1 MPPADARP
9 RRSRLVRAVVAA
21 SLLLNVALV
30 LDLAGVFDSD
40 PVLRETHYAGDKRAA
55 DKVAIVRVAGM
66 LLEGSNGFAF
76 QQIEAA
82 AKDPAVKAVVLRV
95 DSPGGTIGASD
106 HLHLALTEL
115 RDGTG
120 RRYAATGPKPL
131 TASFGS
137 VAASGGYYI
146 AMPCGK
152 VYAEPTTIT
161 GSIGVFAALPNVAGL
176 AERNGVKLHLIKAG
190 AIKGGGSPLHPFTPA
205 DRQPWQD
212 IVDNAYDRFLA
223 VVAAGR
229 PKLSREQLTQDVTT
243 RVVPLYDDRGTPTT
257 DGKPGAGGV
266 TLTRYRADGGS
277 YTPPQALA
285 LGLIDEVADLPHV
298 VGQAAAAAGLT
309 RWRAVRYEEPKSW
322 AEWATG
328 VKVGREAP
336 SPADALVRLAA
347 PRVMYLSPQYDL
359 AATAA
364 GE

>member
-1 MPPADARP
+1 MPEAPTRP
-9 RRSRLVRAVVAA
+9 SRLRRTVFGV
-21 SLLLNVALV
+21 SLLGNIGLLVGLGLV
-30 LDLAGVFDSD
+30 LGGAFDRETE
-40 PVLRETHYAGDKRAA
+40 LRETHYAGDKWAT

-66 LLEGSNGFAF
+66 LLEGSNTFAF

-115 RDGTG
+115 RAGTS
-120 RRYAATGPKPL
+120 RRYAGTGPKPL

-146 AMPCGK
+146 AMPCPT

-161 GSIGVFAALPNVAGL
+161 GSIGVFAALPNVSGL
-176 AERNGVKLHLIKAG
+176 AERNGVKLHLVKAG

-223 VVAAGR
+223 VVIAGR
-229 PKLSREQLTQDVTT
+229 PQLSREKLTQDVTT
-243 RVVPLYDDRGTPTT
+243 RVVPHYDDRGNLVGT
-257 DGKPGAGGV
+257 GV

-277 YTPPQALA
+277 YTPPQALQ
-285 LGLIDEVADLPHV
+285 LGLIDSIADLPDV
-298 VGQAAAAAGLT
+298 VNRAAAAAGLT

-328 VKVGREAP
+328 VKVGREPP
-336 SPADALVRLAA
+336 SAANLLARLAA
-347 PRVMYLSPQYDL
+347 PRVMYLSPQYGL
-359 AATAA
+359 VAAPGA